1 LALWSGFKTY
11 SKMTIPL
18 IWSSLKEDA
27 NQPICSEEE
36 AIMIKNGKNTNSNLS
51 LKTLNPDYENGTVNI
66 FNFIAP
72 QTLLT
77 VEDAQIII
85 TKDTEVA
92 VKDFIESERLSEIS
106 ESVFFIISTINTHV
120 SAIIDYK
127 KATKVDF
134 GNDVKNYGNDL
145 ADLNKLIE
153 LYYGNHFDIPT
164 VNNNPLLSISFK
176 FQNKTI
182 SIKNHLLLL
191 SIMNNIRDGN
201 KIDPSI
207 SSNWATK
214 ETWFKQHAA
223 ENIFKFLNS
232 DRPWGMADKSEIY
245 VQEVIAKIFNL
256 SDIEANYE
264 VIRMWRRRS
273 KD

>member
-1 LALWSGFKTY
+1 
-11 SKMTIPL
+11 MTMPL
-18 IWSSLKEDA
+18 IWSSLKDDT
-27 NQPICSEEE
+27 NQPICSNDE
-36 AIMIKNGKNTNSNLS
+36 AIMIKDGKITNSNLS
-51 LKTLNPDYENGTVNI
+51 LKTLNPDYENGSVNI

-77 VEDAQIII
+77 VDDAQIII

-92 VKDFIESERLSEIS
+92 VTDFIESERLSEIS

-120 SAIIDYK
+120 SSIIDFNEDI
-127 KATKVDF
+127 KARF
-134 GNDVKNYGNDL
+134 GNGAKNYRDDL
-145 ADLNKLIE
+145 ADLNKVIE
-153 LYYGNHFDIPT
+153 LYFGNDPDNPIT
-164 VNNNPLLSISFK
+164 VHNNNNPLLSISFK

-182 SIKNHLLLL
+182 SIKNRLLLL
-191 SIMNNIRDGN
+191 SILNIIRDGN

-214 ETWFKQHAA
+214 DTWFKHHAA

-245 VQEVIAKIFNL
+245 VHGVIAKIFTL
-256 SDIEANYE
+256 SDIEANHE
-264 VIRMWRRRS
+264 VIKMWRRRS